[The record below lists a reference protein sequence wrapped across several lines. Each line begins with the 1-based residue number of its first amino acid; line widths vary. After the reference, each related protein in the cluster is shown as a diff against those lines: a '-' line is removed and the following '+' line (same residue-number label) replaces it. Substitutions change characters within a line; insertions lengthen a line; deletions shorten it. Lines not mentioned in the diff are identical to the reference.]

1 MVTLTQDDIKDA
13 FDGLGSHENIGA
25 TPNLNDIEKSIK
37 KEIINGKNI
46 DDFTFGRVETKVVQG
61 LHLDEDTIPTLYYRI
76 AFIDLKVTVTVEAKH
91 FSDWYFYLNNL
102 GELPNELATPDIQ
115 NKESNGGIEMK
126 NTPSTNTDYRNQLV
140 EEILYH
146 KEQEFHNDMVYSDE
160 ELTDDYGTSSRSEA
174 FSKFKDNLETLD
186 LTEIEETY
194 FPTFRYVKLGVDR
207 LTYENMTTDEIEKMQ
222 SA

>member
-1 MVTLTQDDIKDA
+1 
-13 FDGLGSHENIGA
+13 
-25 TPNLNDIEKSIK
+25 
-37 KEIINGKNI
+37 
-46 DDFTFGRVETKVVQG
+46 
-61 LHLDEDTIPTLYYRI
+61 
-76 AFIDLKVTVTVEAKH
+76 
-91 FSDWYFYLNNL
+91 
-102 GELPNELATPDIQ
+102 
-115 NKESNGGIEMK
+115 MK

-174 FSKFKDNLETLD
+174 FSKSKDNLEALD

-194 FPTFRYVKLGVDR
+194 FPTFRYVKLGLNR
-207 LTYENMTTDEIEKMQ
+207 LTYENMTPDEIEKLQ